1 MSASASAS
9 ASRRGGILPPH
20 SVPAPGE
27 IWAVTGEAA
36 TRSAWCR
43 RFAGDDEYAD
53 TTALLSFAQQ
63 AGLAQTSGWPQARY
77 YEDDGKTVDEFLA
90 YESVYEINP
99 FEIGAKRPES
109 KKAYR
114 ARKDFLMRLLEL
126 RALADRPL
134 LALSNGET
142 RRALLA
148 FALAKGPKLL
158 ILDDP
163 AAGLDVRQRAK
174 LREIL
179 TALAARGLAIIMTYR
194 HADELPEGVTAWLK
208 IGDATP
214 RRVAPPKATPP
225 ARKQTIKQSKQPKQS
240 NTPPVISIANLT
252 VTFGA
257 RTLFDNFA
265 WTVRK
270 GERWILRGENG
281 SGKTTL
287 FALITGDSPLAY
299 AADVTV
305 FGIARDTGC
314 ELRKI
319 RERIGVASPELQACT
334 GKTANELIDEALSG
348 DPELLLLDEPFL
360 NLDEKEAKRLSRKLA
375 SYLRAHKDVTAILIC
390 HRDDEAPRCF
400 TRELNL
406 GDAAPRRV

>member
-1 MSASASAS
+1 MD
-9 ASRRGGILPPH
+9 IK
-20 SVPAPGE
+20 PGE
-27 IWAVTGEAA
+27 IWAVTGTDTAA
-36 TRSAWCR
+36 RSAWCV
-43 RFAGDDEYAD
+43 RFAHDDDRAE

-77 YEDDGKTVDEFLA
+77 YEDGGKTVEEFLA
-90 YESVYEINP
+90 YESVYDINP
-99 FEIGAKRPES
+99 FEIGAKRPET

-158 ILDDP
+158 VLDDP
-163 AAGLDVRQRAK
+163 AAGLDPRQRAK

-179 TALAARGLAIIMTYR
+179 KALAARGLAIIMTYR
-194 HADELPEGVTAWLK
+194 HADELPDGVTAFLK
-208 IGDATP
+208 VDHYGRIRAAQHRAARALASRPQAARPAQP
-214 RRVAPPKATPP
+214 RP
-225 ARKQTIKQSKQPKQS
+225 ARALASRPILL
-240 NTPPVISIANLT
+240 SIANLT
-252 VTFGA
+252 VTFGG
-257 RTLFDNFA
+257 RTLFRDFA
-265 WTVRK
+265 WTVRQ

-305 FGIARDTGC
+305 FGIRRDTGC

-334 GKTANELIDEALSG
+334 GKTAGELLDEALAG

-360 NLDEKEAKRLSRKLA
+360 NLDEKEAKRLSRKLGA
-375 SYLRAHKDVTAILIC
+375 YLRAHRDVTAILIC

-400 TRELNL
+400 NRELNL
-406 GDAAPRRV
+406 TA